1 VQETAAVASTDDVD
15 QPVPS
20 TGADDEDE
28 TVAKSLTEATSQLA
42 MSALKSDAPL
52 HVPVGQVSPLHF
64 RRNSVSDVP
73 TVVKAAVAMPTRR
86 HFQRRHF
93 QTKPAFMPFPDG
105 FRRKSGGPK
114 CLGTLTQAATV
125 DELVKTA
132 IIPIGCQEQ
141 AVGPA
146 LAVCSA
152 STAMRTLVSTVAN
165 VA

>member
-28 TVAKSLTEATSQLA
+28 TVAKSLTEATSKLA
-42 MSALKSDAPL
+42 TSALKSDAPL

-105 FRRKSGGPK
+105 FRRKSSGPK
-114 CLGTLTQAATV
+114 CLGTLTQTV
-125 DELVKTA
+125 DKTVKTA
-132 IIPIGCQEQ
+132 MIPIGCQEQ

>member
-1 VQETAAVASTDDVD
+1 MASTDDVD
-15 QPVPS
+15 QLAPLPA
-20 TGADDEDE
+20 ADKLLSEDE
-28 TVAKSLTEATSQLA
+28 TVAKSLPEAASQFA
-42 MSALKSDAPL
+42 TSALKSDAPL

-93 QTKPAFMPFPDG
+93 QTKPAFMSLPDA
-105 FRRKSGGPK
+105 FRRKSSGPK

-125 DELVKTA
+125 DETA
-132 IIPIGCQEQ
+132 ETATIQER

-152 STAMRTLVSTVAN
+152 STAMCTLMSIVAN